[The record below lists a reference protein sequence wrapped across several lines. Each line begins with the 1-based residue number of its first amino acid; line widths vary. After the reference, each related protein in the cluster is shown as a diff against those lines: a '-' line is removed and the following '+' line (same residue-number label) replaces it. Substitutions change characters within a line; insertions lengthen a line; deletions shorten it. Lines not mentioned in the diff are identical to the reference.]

1 MKVLTPWDVA
11 LRMMRNGRDPGLIV
25 AYLEEEARRAGV
37 DPLDLSMHAAD
48 VLARRVRAYRE
59 GFALLGRAVSRAASD
74 IVAAFQP
81 PVRRER
87 QGDYVLVG
95 PP

>member
-1 MKVLTPWDVA
+1 MKVLNPWDVA

-37 DPLDLSMHAAD
+37 APFDLSMHQRD
-48 VLARRVRAYRE
+48 VLALLFGRRAD
-59 GFALLGRAVSRAASD
+59 FA
-74 IVAAFQP
+74 
-81 PVRRER
+81 
-87 QGDYVLVG
+87 LVG